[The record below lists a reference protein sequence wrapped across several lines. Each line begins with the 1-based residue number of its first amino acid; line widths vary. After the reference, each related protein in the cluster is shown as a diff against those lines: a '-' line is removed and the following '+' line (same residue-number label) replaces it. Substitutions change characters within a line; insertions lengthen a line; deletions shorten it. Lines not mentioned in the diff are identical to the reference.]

1 MLNTSRLQTYLFYAI
16 LGMFVGYM
24 IFSKDD
30 IEVDIEAYK
39 LEINLLQQK
48 IDSISTYNKELKLEA
63 DSLSTKLTEYDGKIK
78 RLNTRIYVIKKETE
92 EKLNAIDSLGSSEL
106 QLFFTD
112 RYITGKDSIN

>member
-1 MLNTSRLQTYLFYAI
+1 MWTRKLQTYLFYAI
-16 LGMFVGYM
+16 LGGFVSYV

-30 IEVDIEAYK
+30 IQIDVEAYR

-48 IDSISTYNKELKLEA
+48 IDSISVQNNELKYEA
-63 DSLSTKLTEYDGKIK
+63 DSLSGKLVEYDGRIK

-106 QLFFTD
+106 QEFFTD
-112 RYITGKDSIN
+112 RYTTTKDSIN